1 MGRIAG
7 AGAHSQVQD
16 SALASDMDSA
26 DPLHAIAGMLVSLAD
41 EAIEP
46 LLVTV
51 DALVDTAPT
60 PRRAEAAAL
69 LRDKAADCSDPGRAA
84 RLRAAAAAL
93 DAGSACARTPE
104 GLTWL
109 EAARE
114 ASKTS
119 PEEWRARA
127 AEEWPVRPD
136 EPPPSA
142 APDDDVPTIIL
153 DEPGY
158 RLPRLKVRHFFPG
171 LVVRLRRSVI
181 DTAGRAV
188 PVGQRLQLLR
198 MDVQGREGAALYHLH
213 FAECSLRLDVM
224 PQDDRSI
231 IGNGGN
237 GWFQPVPEREALS
250 DLWELVDQR
259 LAAAERE
266 IEDQDDPDQL
276 DGDMLLA
283 VRTDLDLCGDW
294 LHSDG
299 TGRRPVLDCAPVAV
313 EYFGKASDMAA
324 WVTLLFAAV
333 PHCPAAGWA

>member
-1 MGRIAG
+1 
-7 AGAHSQVQD
+7 
-16 SALASDMDSA
+16 MDSA

-41 EAIEP
+41 AAIEP

-51 DALVDTAPT
+51 DALVDTTAT

-69 LRDKAADCSDPGRAA
+69 LRVKAAECGDPGRSA
-84 RLRAAAAAL
+84 RLGAAADAL
-93 DAGSACARTPE
+93 NAGRPCALTSA

-114 ASKTS
+114 AAKTS
-119 PEEWRARA
+119 PEEWRARIEA
-127 AEEWPVRPD
+127 AYRLRPED
-136 EPPPSA
+136 LLPIVPPETRFLP
-142 APDDDVPTIIL
+142 IIL

-181 DTAGRAV
+181 DTAGQEASA
-188 PVGQRLQLLR
+188 GQRLQLVR
-198 MDVQGREGAALYHLH
+198 MDVEGGAAAAIYHLH
-213 FAECSLRLDVM
+213 FEERSLRLDGV

-237 GWFQPVPEREALS
+237 GWFQPVPEREALIA
-250 DLWELVDQR
+250 LCQLVDER
-259 LAAAERE
+259 LTAAESALA
-266 IEDQDDPDQL
+266 DQDDPDQL

-283 VRTDLDLCGDW
+283 VRTDLDLCDGW
-294 LHSDG
+294 LQGDG

-313 EYFGKASDMAA
+313 EYFGKTSDMAA
-324 WVTLLFAAV
+324 WVTLLFAAI
-333 PHCPAAGWA
+333 PHCPTQDWG